1 MKNWLYKLFISDIN
15 NHCYRNCLDYFPD
28 NSAILDVGIG
38 NGMMMKNY
46 HDMIK
51 SKRLK
56 ITGVDID
63 KTYLKY
69 CSGLIQDY
77 QLGDYIEIHQT
88 CIEHF
93 EPREKAYFDFILFS
107 MSFMLLND
115 QRLVLERIKDWLKPD
130 GEIIFFQTIYK
141 EKFSIMEIIKPR
153 LKYVTTIG
161 FGTVTYEKPFYAL
174 LNKHDL
180 SILEDRLV
188 KKAWFKGEYRMI
200 ATSLNQKER
209 TNI

>member
-1 MKNWLYKLFISDIN
+1 MKNWLYRLFISDIN
-15 NHCYRNCLDYFPD
+15 DHCYKNCLDYFPD

-46 HDMIK
+46 HDVIK
-51 SKRLK
+51 SKRLR

-63 KTYLKY
+63 QTYLKY

-77 QLGDYIEIHQT
+77 QLGDYIEIHQNF
-88 CIEHF
+88 IEYF
-93 EPREKAYFDFILFS
+93 EPTEKAYFDFILFS

-115 QRLVLERIKDWLKPD
+115 QRLVLERITDWLKPD

-141 EKFSIMEIIKPR
+141 KKFSVMEVIKPR
-153 LKYVTTIG
+153 LKYVTTID
-161 FGTVTYEKPFYAL
+161 FGTVTYEKAFYSL

-180 SILEDRLV
+180 SIIEDRLV

-200 ATSLNQKER
+200 ATSLNQK
-209 TNI
+209 

>member
-1 MKNWLYKLFISDIN
+1 MKNWLYRLFVSDIN
-15 NHCYRNCLDYFPD
+15 DHCYRNCLDYFPD
-28 NSAILDVGIG
+28 ASVILDVGIG

-46 HDMIK
+46 HDVIK
-51 SKRLK
+51 SKRLR

-63 KTYLKY
+63 QTYLRN
-69 CSGLIQDY
+69 CRGLIQDY
-77 QLGDYIEIHQT
+77 QLGDYIEIHQNF
-88 CIEHF
+88 IEYF
-93 EPREKAYFDFILFS
+93 KPAERIYFDFILFS

-141 EKFSIMEIIKPR
+141 EKFPVMEIIKPR
-153 LKYVTTIG
+153 LKYVTTID
-161 FGTVTYEKPFYAL
+161 FGTVTYEKEFYAL
-174 LNKHDL
+174 LHKHAL

-200 ATSLNQKER
+200 ATSLNRK
-209 TNI
+209 

>member
-15 NHCYRNCLDYFPD
+15 DHCYKNCLDYFPD
-28 NSAILDVGIG
+28 TSAILDVGIG

-46 HDMIK
+46 HDVIK
-51 SKRLK
+51 TKRLR

-63 KTYLKY
+63 QTYLKY
-69 CSGLIQDY
+69 CGGLIQDY
-77 QLGDYIEIHQT
+77 QLGDYIEIHQN

-93 EPREKAYFDFILFS
+93 EPREKAYFDFVLFS

-141 EKFSIMEIIKPR
+141 ETFPVMEIVKPR
-153 LKYVTTIG
+153 LKYVTTID
-161 FGTVTYEKPFYAL
+161 FGTVTYEKAFYAL

-200 ATSLNQKER
+200 ATSLNQK
-209 TNI
+209 

>member
-1 MKNWLYKLFISDIN
+1 MKNWLYKLFVSDIN
-15 NHCYRNCLDYFPD
+15 DHCYKNCLDYFPD
-28 NSAILDVGIG
+28 NSAVLDVGIG

-46 HDMIK
+46 HDVIK

-63 KTYLKY
+63 QTYLKY

-77 QLGDYIEIHQT
+77 QLGDYIEIHQNF
-88 CIEHF
+88 IEYF
-93 EPREKAYFDFILFS
+93 EPAEKVYFDFILFS

-141 EKFSIMEIIKPR
+141 EKFPVMEIVKPR
-153 LKYVTTIG
+153 LKYVTTIE
-161 FGTVTYEKPFYAL
+161 FGTVTYEKAFYAL

-180 SILEDRLV
+180 SIIEDRLV

-200 ATSLNQKER
+200 ATSLNQK
-209 TNI
+209 